1 MQHSSARNRLKSAR
15 FAQTPAILAQDEVDD
30 YFVDLTKL
38 ARVAEKD
45 LLIFD
50 KAEDA
55 DRLVVALHAYTLRA
69 DSLESV
75 VRVIR
80 KAPGFAKAD
89 IVRPDLP
96 MGMFS
101 AANMNAL
108 VKSVLRI
115 IDEYYSKRRYKEI
128 YFVGHSVGGLL
139 ARKVYITSLGETEE
153 APFET
158 ELAREPSRVWAD
170 KVKRIVLL
178 AGMNRGWCISY
189 HLSMRT
195 AIAVNIGTVVGRLLE
210 LGTGKKL
217 LIFQVHRGAP
227 FLTQLRLQWLAMR
240 KKQQAESKLM
250 GATTVQLLGS
260 IDDIVSPEDNI
271 DLISG
276 RDFIYLDVGF
286 SGHQNV
292 IEMDDPR
299 HGQARSE
306 QLVKALSSPISVL
319 KSETVQVSDFRPRQ
333 IDSSVDDVIFVV
345 HGIRDAGYWTQ
356 KIGRRVARVAGNK
369 RKFAMVT
376 SSYGY
381 FPMAPFLLAAKRREK
396 VEWFMDQY
404 AEAKACYPNA
414 QFSCIGHSNGTYLIA
429 KALELYPACRFE
441 RLVFAGSVV
450 QQGYQWRTLLQAQR
464 GGRVHRVTNYVA
476 SRDWVVAWFPKLFQF
491 IGLQDIGSAG
501 HDGFDEE
508 IEGTVEDRRFVRG
521 GHAAALDERNWDAI
535 AHFIVT
541 GDVPNVPE
549 ELRATRRAF
558 WVEVP
563 GFCPLIVWIIIIVLL
578 LLGARTIFVHV
589 ADPAARTLA
598 IIAYL
603 WAIWQVLTRV

>member
-1 MQHSSARNRLKSAR
+1 MPQHSARSNSVSGAS
-15 FAQTPAILAQDEVDD
+15 
-30 YFVDLTKL
+30 
-38 ARVAEKD
+38 
-45 LLIFD
+45 
-50 KAEDA
+50 
-55 DRLVVALHAYTLRA
+55 RLVVLIHAYTLKAR
-69 DSLESV
+69 SLDAVEST
-75 VRVIR
+75 IR
-80 KAPGFAKAD
+80 KVPGFAGAD
-89 IVRPDLP
+89 MVRPDLP

-108 VKSVLRI
+108 VEHVLHL
-115 IDEYYSKRRYKEI
+115 IDEAWKKKAYEEL
-128 YFVGHSVGGLL
+128 YFVGHSVGGLI
-139 ARKVYITSLGETEE
+139 ARKVYIVSQGETDE
-153 APFET
+153 APFE
-158 ELAREPSRVWAD
+158 EVFRGQQRRAWANN
-170 KVKRIVLL
+170 VERIVLL
-178 AGMNRGWCISY
+178 AGMNRGWRVSH
-189 HLSMRT
+189 HLSMST
-195 AIAVNIGTVVGRLLE
+195 AIAATIGTLIGRLLE
-210 LGTGKKL
+210 IVSGKKL
-217 LIFQVHRGAP
+217 LIFQLHRGAP

-240 KKQQAESKLM
+240 KKQGEKDDVTS
-250 GATTVQLLGS
+250 ATTIQLLGS

-286 SGHQNV
+286 SGHRNV
-292 IEMDDPR
+292 IEMSDPQ
-299 HGQARSE
+299 HGKARSE
-306 QLVKALSSPISVL
+306 QLIKALSSPVSDL
-319 KSETVQVSDFRPRQ
+319 QNETVQVSDFRARQ
-333 IDSSVDDVIFVV
+333 IDLSVRHVIFVV

-356 KIGRRVARVAGNK
+356 KIARRVARVAGK
-369 RKFAMVT
+369 DRKFAMVT

-381 FPMAPFLLAAKRREK
+381 FPMAPFLMAAKRREK
-396 VEWFMDQY
+396 VEWMMDQY

-450 QQGYQWRTLLQAQR
+450 QQGYHWRTLLQAQR

-476 SRDWVVAWFPKLFQF
+476 SRDWVVAWFPKFFQF

-508 IEGTVEDRRFVRG
+508 IEGKVEDRRFVRG

-541 GDVPNVPE
+541 GDVPKVPE
-549 ELRATRRAF
+549 ELRAKRRAF
-558 WVEVP
+558 WVEAP
-563 GFCPLIVWIIIIVLL
+563 GFCPPIVWIIIIALL

-589 ADPAARTLA
+589 ADPAARTIA

-603 WAIWQVLTRV
+603 WVIWQVLTRV